1 MDQKTLTAAARP
13 ERKTGASRR
22 LRRDGKIPAV
32 IYGHREPIAVS
43 LDAVEFGR
51 EFRVIS
57 ESQIIQLTVDGE
69 TYDVLIK
76 DYQEDILTGD
86 VLHLDFFEIEA
97 GKSLRTNIAVHVHGS
112 PAGVQEGGILEQP
125 LHEVEIEC
133 LPKDIPDAFDLD
145 VGGLNIG
152 DSLHVSDLPVQE
164 GVSILTN
171 EDTVI
176 ALVTMPRMEV
186 EEPEEG
192 EEELEGEMAAAGEGE
207 GEGAEG
213 EAESGDEGASEEE

>member
-43 LDAVEFGR
+43 LDATEFGR

-57 ESQIIQLTVDGE
+57 ESQIIQLHVDGE

-86 VLHLDFFEIEA
+86 ILHLDFFEIEA
-97 GKSLRTNIAVHVHGS
+97 GKSLRTHIAIHVHGTS
-112 PAGVQEGGILEQP
+112 AGVREGGILEQP

-145 VGGLNIG
+145 VSGLNIG
-152 DSLHVSDLPVQE
+152 DSLHVSDLPVQD
-164 GVSILTN
+164 GVSVLTN
-171 EDTVI
+171 EDSVI
-176 ALVTMPRMEV
+176 ALVTMPRLEV
-186 EEPEEG
+186 EGPEEG
-192 EEELEGEMAAAGEGE
+192 EETLEGVMAAS
-207 GEGAEG
+207 GEGAGEEG
-213 EAESGDEGASEEE
+213 EAESGEEGSSEEE

>member
-1 MDQKTLTAAARP
+1 MEQKTLTAAARP

-32 IYGHREPIAVS
+32 IYGHHDPIAVS
-43 LDAVEFGR
+43 LDAIEFGR
-51 EFRVIS
+51 EFKVIS
-57 ESQIIQLTVDGE
+57 ESQIIQLTVDGN

-76 DYQEDILTGD
+76 DYQEDILTGHI
-86 VLHLDFFEIEA
+86 LHLDFFEIEA
-97 GKSLRTNIAVHVHGS
+97 GKSLRTHIAIHVHGT
-112 PAGVQEGGILEQP
+112 PAGVREGGILEQP

-133 LPKDIPDAFDLD
+133 LPKDIPEAFDLD
-145 VGGLNIG
+145 VAHLDIG
-152 DSLHVSDLPVQE
+152 DSVHVSDLPVQE
-164 GVSILTN
+164 GVSVLTN

-207 GEGAEG
+207 GEAEDEEG
-213 EAESGDEGASEEE
+213 GDGASEEE

>member
-32 IYGHREPIAVS
+32 IYGHRDPVAVS
-43 LDAVEFGR
+43 LDAIEFGR
-51 EFRVIS
+51 EFKVIS
-57 ESQIIQLTVDGE
+57 ESQIVQLTVDGE

-86 VLHLDFFEIEA
+86 ILHLDFFEIEA
-97 GKSLRTNIAVHVHGS
+97 GKSLRTNIAIHVHGS
-112 PAGVQEGGILEQP
+112 PAGVREGGILEQP

-145 VGGLNIG
+145 VGGLGIG

-164 GVSILTN
+164 GVLILSN
-171 EDTVI
+171 EDAVV

-192 EEELEGEMAAAGEGE
+192 EGELEGEMAVAGEGE
-207 GEGAEG
+207 EGESETGEEGATEEG
-213 EAESGDEGASEEE
+213 